1 MRIVTR
7 PVFKPLRCAA
17 IPHIG
22 QTDDV
27 RWVDTGSEM
36 PGFDNHVYLSSSAV
50 EEAARLL
57 SMPTQREYDA
67 LSDELDAAVA
77 ANHALLLRVEELQK
91 YEAAVM
97 AAVAAQADA

>member
-67 LSDELDAAVA
+67 LSDELDAANEELA
-77 ANHALLLRVEELQK
+77 DMQRRVERLEK
-91 YEAAVM
+91 YEAAILSAVELQ
-97 AAVAAQADA
+97 AA